1 MKEKKTRV
9 LIVEDE
15 AIISQSLQYML
26 ENLGYEVAAICTNG
40 EEAIVKATQL
50 KPDIILMDIQL
61 GDEMDGIQA
70 AEKIKELNL
79 APPLVYI
86 TAYSDESIFSRAK
99 FTLPFGYI
107 LKPFDSRELQICIE
121 MALHKNMLEQEIRKR
136 EHLLKSILKSTRTPL
151 LTTDYSGRISYFNTA
166 AQKFFNEEDLT
177 IFHLNEVLLL
187 EGEEIPPFELL
198 LGSSRM
204 HGSGKGMK
212 WRSQNRWVYAPE
224 NQMIERLTDPE
235 GQISGL
241 MFIF

>member
-1 MKEKKTRV
+1 MKENKTRV

-26 ENLGYEVAAICTNG
+26 ENLGYDVAAICTNG
-40 EEAIVKATQL
+40 EEAVDKVEQL
-50 KPDIILMDIQL
+50 KPDIVLMDIQL
-61 GDEMDGIQA
+61 GAEMDGIEA
-70 AEKIKELNL
+70 AQKIKELHSV
-79 APPLVYI
+79 PPLVYI
-86 TAYSDESIFSRAK
+86 TAYSDDSVFNRAK

-121 MALHKNMLEQEIRKR
+121 MALHKNMLEQEIRRR
-136 EHLLKSILKSTRTPL
+136 EHLLKLILQNTRTPL
-151 LTTDYSGRISYFNTA
+151 LTTDYSGRIAFYNSA

-177 IFHLNEVLLL
+177 IFHLNDILFL
-187 EGEEIPPFELL
+187 EGEDIPPFELL
-198 LGSSRM
+198 LGSSKL
-204 HGSGKGMK
+204 HKSGRGMK

-224 NQMIERLTDPE
+224 NQTIERLTDPE

>member
-1 MKEKKTRV
+1 MKDKKTRV

-26 ENLGYEVAAICTNG
+26 ENLGYEVAAICTSG
-40 EEAIVKATQL
+40 EDAIEKASLL
-50 KPDIILMDIQL
+50 KPDIVLMDIQL
-61 GDEMDGIQA
+61 GDQMDGIQA
-70 AEKIKELNL
+70 AEKIKELHSV
-79 APPLVYI
+79 PPLVYI
-86 TAYSDESIFSRAK
+86 TAYSDESVFSRAK

-136 EHLLKSILKSTRTPL
+136 EHLLKSILRNTRTPL

-177 IFHLNEVLLL
+177 VYHLNEILLL
-187 EGEEIPPFELL
+187 EGEDIPPLELL
-198 LGSSRM
+198 LGSTRF
-204 HGSGKGMK
+204 HGSGKGIK
-212 WRSQNRWVYAPE
+212 WRSQNRWVYATE
-224 NQMIERLTDPE
+224 NQTIERLTDPD